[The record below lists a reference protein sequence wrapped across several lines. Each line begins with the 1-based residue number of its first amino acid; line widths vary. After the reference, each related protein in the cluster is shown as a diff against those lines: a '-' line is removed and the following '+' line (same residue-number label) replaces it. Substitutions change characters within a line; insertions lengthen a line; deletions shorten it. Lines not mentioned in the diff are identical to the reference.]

1 VDKDGNFILFR
12 SPDWVDPSMRF
23 LEWWA
28 SLSASIRYPVAVLI
42 IGVSTVG
49 FAAMHSYAGGKLL
62 GLGWALGFI
71 LLFYGPSDADRKG
84 YHL

>member
-1 VDKDGNFILFR
+1 
-12 SPDWVDPSMRF
+12 MRF

-42 IGVSTVG
+42 LGVSTVG
-49 FAAMHSYAGGKLL
+49 FAAMRSYAGGKLL

-71 LLFYGPSDADRKG
+71 LLLYGPSDADKKG
-84 YHL
+84 YHS